1 MGTSYVENERVTV
14 VDHPLVQ
21 HKLTHMRDKDT
32 PPALFRRLLR
42 ETSILLAYEALR
54 STPTVDIEIV
64 TPLGPTTGP
73 AIATNPVL
81 ISILR
86 AGNGLLDGF
95 LEVVP
100 SARVGF
106 IGLYRDHETLEA
118 IEYYANV
125 PSSLEDSLVI
135 VVDPMLATAN
145 TAVAALDKLRGHG
158 ARDLLLVSLV
168 ASPEGVNRL
177 CEADPGLRIVTAAI
191 DEGLDHRGYIVP
203 GLGDAGDRMY
213 GTV

>member
-1 MGTSYVENERVTV
+1 MGNEPNDRVIV

-21 HKLTHMRDKDT
+21 HKLTHMRDEGT
-32 PPALFRRLLR
+32 APALFRRLLR

-54 STPTVDIEIV
+54 STPTVDTPIV

-73 AIATNPVL
+73 MIDTDPVI

-106 IGLYRDHETLEA
+106 IGMYRDHETLEA
-118 IEYYANV
+118 VEYYTNL
-125 PSSLEDSLVI
+125 PSDLEKSLVI

-145 TAVAALDKLRGHG
+145 TAVAALDKLRAQG
-158 ARDLLLVSLV
+158 ATNLLLVSLV
-168 ASPEGVNRL
+168 ASPEGIARL
-177 CEADPGLRIVTAAI
+177 CESDPDLRIVTAAI

-213 GTV
+213 GTT